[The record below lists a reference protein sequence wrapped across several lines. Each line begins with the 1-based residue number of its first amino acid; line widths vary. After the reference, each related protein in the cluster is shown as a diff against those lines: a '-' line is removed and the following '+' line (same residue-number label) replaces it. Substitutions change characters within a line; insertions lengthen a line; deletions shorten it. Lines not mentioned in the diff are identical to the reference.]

1 MKIKRFQLI
10 NSSRQNKNKIKNKKF
25 AFLCLSRVESLNH
38 LNYTCIYTNTLRTN
52 TRCVYFEV
60 KLRKNGEMKLIPTLR
75 RNYTSKVKGK
85 RFYSRREQSLTRLE
99 ILRLSETDIYT

>member
-38 LNYTCIYTNTLRTN
+38 LNYTCIRTN
-52 TRCVYFEV
+52 TRCVHFEV